1 MADLKKA
8 DPALVE
14 ETRARNWIQ
23 DLLKEVNVL
32 LERTKEMLAKSVTMF
47 QRQETKV
54 NDGEVNQMSNYEGLF
69 HEYKNLPGGI
79 IQSFHAIQ
87 KDVGYLTEEAVL
99 AAAKVFGVTAKD
111 AYEVASFYSYF
122 STRPRGKNIIRICES
137 APCHVAGANEVI
149 AALEQEL
156 GIRVGETTSDG
167 KFALEVAECVG
178 QCQDTPV
185 ITVNGQPFGN
195 VSAGSVGEILAQF

>member
-1 MADLKKA
+1 MADLKQA
-8 DPALVE
+8 DPSSVE
-14 ETRARNWIQ
+14 AARAGNWIR
-23 DLLKEVNVL
+23 DLLKEVSAL
-32 LERTKEMLAKSVTMF
+32 LERTKELLANSVSMF
-47 QRQETKV
+47 QRQETKA

-69 HEYKNLPGGI
+69 HEYKGLPGGI

-87 KDVGYLTEEAVL
+87 NGVGYLTEEAML
-99 AAAKVFGVTAKD
+99 AAAKVFGVPAKD

-122 STRPRGKNIIRICES
+122 STKPRGKNIIRICES

-167 KFALEVAECVG
+167 KFALEFAECVG

-185 ITVNGQPFGN
+185 ITVNGKPFGK

>member
-1 MADLKKA
+1 M
-8 DPALVE
+8 
-14 ETRARNWIQ
+14 
-23 DLLKEVNVL
+23 
-32 LERTKEMLAKSVTMF
+32 
-47 QRQETKV
+47 
-54 NDGEVNQMSNYEGLF
+54 
-69 HEYKNLPGGI
+69 
-79 IQSFHAIQ
+79 
-87 KDVGYLTEEAVL
+87 
-99 AAAKVFGVTAKD
+99 
-111 AYEVASFYSYF
+111 ASFYSY
-122 STRPRGKNIIRICES
+122 SPPGRGQNIIRICES

-195 VSAGSVGEILAQF
+195 VSAGSVGRSWPSFDSRL